1 MRTLVSVAHNGARAR
16 VALDGAGAPGI
27 NATEVAPPPVFLL
40 CGSAGRVERI
50 RPAELV
56 QRFSSEGAARE
67 AFGRLRLT
75 AGPGAG
81 WALLVAL
88 DEAHARPLA
97 WFGLEPAPRHGTRG
111 EPRRSGEAAG
121 EPGSTRR
128 RRSRR
133 WVAALAVTIV
143 AGAAW
148 VFVGPGERAVAAV
161 APHSL
166 KTALVTVTETQRVE
180 ATAANDSDSCHRTQ
194 ISSSMVMATS
204 SLRKP
209 PTCAPAAH

>member
-1 MRTLVSVAHNGARAR
+1 VSVAHNGARAR
-16 VALDGAGAPGI
+16 VTLDGAGAPGI
-27 NATEVAPPPVFLL
+27 KATEVVPLPVFLL
-40 CGSAGRVERI
+40 CGSAGRAERMP
-50 RPAELV
+50 PAELV

-81 WALLVAL
+81 WGLLVAL

-97 WFGLEPAPRHGTRG
+97 WFGLEPAPPHGTRG

-121 EPGSTRR
+121 EPGSTRP

-148 VFVGPGERAVAAV
+148 VFLGPGERAVAAV

-166 KTALVTVTETQRVE
+166 KTALVTVTEMQRVE
-180 ATAANDSDSCHRTQ
+180 ATAANDSHSCHRTQ
-194 ISSSMVMATS
+194 ISLINGHGHVVA
-204 SLRKP
+204 RKP